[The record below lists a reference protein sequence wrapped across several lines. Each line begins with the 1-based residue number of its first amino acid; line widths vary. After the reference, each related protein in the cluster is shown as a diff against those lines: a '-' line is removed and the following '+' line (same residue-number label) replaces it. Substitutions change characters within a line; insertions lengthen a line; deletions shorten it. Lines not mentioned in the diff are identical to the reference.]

1 MDQVPKE
8 EGMSL
13 NNKTR
18 KLTYTVEVECCQ
30 ECPMFSEGVATKILE
45 GIQAEALRRYPDE
58 TPAPAAEKAAPD
70 SGLREAAR
78 ELSDAVVAFNWTVPG
93 NHEATMKAIGRML
106 DAAGV
111 VNAALQSP
119 APQTTKEGKE

>member
-30 ECPMFSEGVATKILE
+30 ECPMFSEGVTGSSDDYCKLLKAFIWKKGDDVHRLFPVECPLTE
-45 GIQAEALRRYPDE
+45 E
-58 TPAPAAEKAAPD
+58 T
-70 SGLREAAR
+70 
-78 ELSDAVVAFNWTVPG
+78 
-93 NHEATMKAIGRML
+93 
-106 DAAGV
+106 
-111 VNAALQSP
+111 
-119 APQTTKEGKE
+119 